1 MNDEF
6 GDIQFSSTE
15 NTMVGTGL
23 EGLVRRQTRRSVSA
37 SRAGRKV
44 EAVVLL
50 RVSSPRQLN
59 TAADVESD
67 GNSIATQREWA
78 DRKAAELG
86 ATVVKEFVEP
96 GHSAQ
101 TIAHRPIFRQ
111 MLEFVRENAET
122 IGYVVIYSRS
132 RAFRNLYDASDVE
145 KEFQGLGVEL
155 VSATEDFG
163 NDPDNS
169 AFMKH
174 VTDGM
179 NHLHVRMNGRDVA
192 KKLLHK
198 VENGGSVGRAKIGY
212 LNDRKDFDGRLV
224 TTISVDPLRAPLIKW
239 AFEAYATGE
248 YSLTSLRDA
257 LADQGLTTRPT
268 RRWPQQP
275 ISHNQLSNV
284 LRDPYYAGVILYKGE
299 LYPGRHEPLI
309 TKELYLRVQ
318 NVLNER
324 AQRGQRDVYHHHW
337 VKGLIWC
344 ERCQKAGRASRL
356 IFTEAKG
363 NGGTYGYYICRGRQ
377 EGLCDLPS
385 LPIADVEDRL
395 ARAFGTLAIGQDFV
409 DSIRSDIDAAL
420 ERAQWMDREMRTNI
434 RAKLRQLDIKEER
447 LLDLAA
453 EADVATLRLAD
464 RLKAMEL
471 ERGNLQEKLARAD
484 THIQRGV
491 DTVRAYLNLLVS
503 PDSLFNMAGDSE
515 RRGLLEAFF
524 SGIWLDSDGPPR
536 VEQRAPVKEILG
548 AASTLRRLSAGE
560 SFANEFKTQNDD
572 LNIEI
577 VADGL
582 QVGLLSLFLI
592 FHGLS
597 KPTLAGVPGLEP
609 RTKES
614 ESSVLPITPYPTEPS
629 RNRAD

>member
-1 MNDEF
+1 MYNESPDTQEYPERAA
-6 GDIQFSSTE
+6 SR
-15 NTMVGTGL
+15 TGL
-23 EGLVRRQTRRSVSA
+23 EGFVRRQAKIGGA
-37 SRAGRKV
+37 STQAGKKR

-59 TAADVESD
+59 TAADVDTD

-86 ATVVKEFVEP
+86 ATIVKEFVEP

-111 MLEFVRENAET
+111 MLEFVRENAES

-132 RAFRNLYDASDVE
+132 RAFRNLYDASEVE
-145 KEFQGLGVEL
+145 KEFLELKVEL

-163 NDPDNS
+163 SDPDDS

-174 VTDGM
+174 VTDGV
-179 NHLHVRMNGRDVA
+179 NHLAGRKNGRDVA

-212 LNDRKDFDGRLV
+212 LNDRKDFDGRLI
-224 TTISVDPLRAPLIKW
+224 TTISIDPQRAPLIKW
-239 AFEAYATGE
+239 AFEAYATGQ
-248 YSLTSLRDA
+248 YSLTRLREA

-275 ISHNQLSNV
+275 ISHSQLSNM
-284 LRDPYYAGVILYKGE
+284 LRDPYYAGVILYKGN

-309 TKELYLRVQ
+309 SKDLYLRVQ
-318 NVLNER
+318 TVLDER

-344 ERCQKAGRASRL
+344 QRCHKAGRASRL

-363 NGGTYGYYICRGRQ
+363 NGGVYGYYICRGRQ

-385 LPIADVEDRL
+385 LPIQDVEDSL
-395 ARAFGTLAIGQDFV
+395 ARAFGALAISQEFV
-409 DSIRSDIDAAL
+409 DSIRSEIDTSL
-420 ERAQWMDREMRTNI
+420 EQAQWMDREMRTNI
-434 RAKLRQLDIKEER
+434 RTKLRQLDIKEDH

-453 EADVATLRLAD
+453 EADIATLRLAE
-464 RLKAMEL
+464 RLKAMQL
-471 ERGNLQEKLARAD
+471 ERAELQEKL
-484 THIQRGV
+484 TKTNSQIQQGV
-491 DTVRAYLNLLVS
+491 ETVRTYLDLLVS
-503 PDSLFNMAGDSE
+503 PGSLFNNAEDSE

-524 SGIWLDSDGPPR
+524 SGIWLDVDEPPR
-536 VEQRAPVKEILG
+536 LERRAPLEEILG
-548 AASTLRRLSAGE
+548 AARTLERLSSGE
-560 SFANEFKTQNDD
+560 SFAIDAKTQKDD
-572 LNIEI
+572 LNFEI
-577 VADGL
+577 VSNGL

-592 FHGLS
+592 YSGLS

-614 ESSVLPITPYPTEPS
+614 ESSVLPITPYPNGPS
-629 RNRAD
+629 RSRAD